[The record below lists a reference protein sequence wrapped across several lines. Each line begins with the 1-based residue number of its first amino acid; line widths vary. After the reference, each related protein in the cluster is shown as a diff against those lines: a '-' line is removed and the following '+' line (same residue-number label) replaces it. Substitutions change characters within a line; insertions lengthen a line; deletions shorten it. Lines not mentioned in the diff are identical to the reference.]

1 MFDRK
6 EKKEGRSRK
15 GAQNKEQRIGKFE
28 LPYLHVVDLFYN
40 ITPWMAGM
48 HGHAAVRSAE
58 EKDFGS

>member
-28 LPYLHVVDLFYN
+28 RK
-40 ITPWMAGM
+40 AKEKEEG
-48 HGHAAVRSAE
+48 RSE
-58 EKDFGS
+58 